1 MRVAETTIAVTVFGC
16 VACGAGLSHPSELS
30 DSIKEII
37 ANRDAFV
44 GQSIEVQGRIHVEEY
59 RSLEPCVGTD
69 PRCGWPIA
77 TTLHLVVPGETRNSS
92 NSLDLYELSPGG
104 QVPSRELPSRL
115 KHSVRLRGI
124 HQRRGGD
131 PPGHICQGPAA
142 DPDGRTERRAATGPS
157 VQRHLFSGRRALN
170 TKRRAVSP
178 CRLPVFVRAMLRY
191 LTCTT

>member
-44 GQSIEVQGRIHVEEY
+44 GQSIEVRGRIHVEEY

-104 QVPSRELPSRL
+104 QYRPASCRVVSSTVFDCGAFTKDAVATL
-115 KHSVRLRGI
+115 
-124 HQRRGGD
+124 
-131 PPGHICQGPAA
+131 QGTFVKDRQPIQ
-142 DPDGRTERRAATGPS
+142 TVGPS
-157 VQRHLFSGRRALN
+157 GGPPQVLQYKDIYFLVVGR
-170 TKRRAVSP
+170 
-178 CRLPVFVRAMLRY
+178 
-191 LTCTT
+191 